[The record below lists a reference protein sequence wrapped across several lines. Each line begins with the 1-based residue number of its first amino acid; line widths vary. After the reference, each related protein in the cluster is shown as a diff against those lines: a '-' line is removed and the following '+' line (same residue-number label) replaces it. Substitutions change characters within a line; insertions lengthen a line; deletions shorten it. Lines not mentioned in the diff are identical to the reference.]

1 MSTSQ
6 SCEEAQDLAQVH
18 LTAACNELNQKV
30 EATPPY
36 QRLIRKGLQK
46 VEGAYDDLV
55 SEHCDYV
62 SALGQDVEDGVHQEF
77 HETKMNESL
86 DRARETMFEMDRAR
100 EIAEVKKDTL
110 QLARKIQDTVELLLP
125 ATEMRM
131 SATTYKH
138 MTKKVDMLGAMLEEF
153 YSLFVQAICM
163 DETDIENKTVQE
175 VQGRLQETEDEL
187 GNQQSIEVRSN

>member
-1 MSTSQ
+1 M
-6 SCEEAQDLAQVH
+6 
-18 LTAACNELNQKV
+18 
-30 EATPPY
+30 
-36 QRLIRKGLQK
+36 
-46 VEGAYDDLV
+46 
-55 SEHCDYV
+55 
-62 SALGQDVEDGVHQEF
+62 
-77 HETKMNESL
+77 
-86 DRARETMFEMDRAR
+86 
-100 EIAEVKKDTL
+100 
-110 QLARKIQDTVELLLP
+110 ELLLP

-187 GNQQSIEVRSN
+187 GNQQSGGVRGN